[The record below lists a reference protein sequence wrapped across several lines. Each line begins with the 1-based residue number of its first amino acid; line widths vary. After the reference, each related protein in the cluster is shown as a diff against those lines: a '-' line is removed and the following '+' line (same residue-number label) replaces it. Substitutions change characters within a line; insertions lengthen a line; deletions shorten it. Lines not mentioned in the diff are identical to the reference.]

1 MEINKLINNSVQS
14 NESFKSELNDKSEL
28 NNAFELNNILQ
39 KNTNM
44 YNLLST
50 MVEIKGNYKFIASI
64 YRKNELVL
72 RFDYIVIGS
81 YHKTKNVWIW
91 ADQSL
96 TLPKSIIKQIK
107 NIRNDLHT
115 DFHDFDNDSFYNILH
130 QFIDHDYFVLTTSDL
145 KQCIFH
151 IGTKLYND
159 TEQKYKI
166 ITFSRTNDIID
177 FFISK
182 RILFSSLK

>member
-1 MEINKLINNSVQS
+1 MEINNSLESNNLFESDTFVKS
-14 NESFKSELNDKSEL
+14 NDI
-28 NNAFELNNILQ
+28 FELNNTLQ
-39 KNTNM
+39 TNTNM

-50 MVEIKGNYKFIASI
+50 MVEVKDNPKFIASI

-72 RFDYIVIGS
+72 RFEYIVIGS
-81 YHKTKNVWIW
+81 YHKIKNVWIW

-96 TLPKSIIKQIK
+96 TLAKSIIKHIK
-107 NIRNDLHT
+107 NIRNDLHNSLRKSR
-115 DFHDFDNDSFYNILH
+115 NDVLSDSSFYKILH

-145 KQCIFH
+145 QQCIFH
-151 IGTKLYND
+151 IGLNLYND
-159 TEQKYKI
+159 TAHKYQI
-166 ITFSRTNDIID
+166 ITFLRNNDIID